1 MCVVATLSED
11 THHIDVEEC
20 QRRGIELVILP
31 KMSKDTVAN
40 LTMGILRQTLEDQ
53 EQQKFD
59 IFDLN
64 SNTLKSDPLLCEKTV
79 GIIGYGY
86 VGQAVAQRFLDLGVK
101 DLLYNDLCVVKNPQP
116 RAEFTN
122 FERLVSESDIICICC
137 KALTQKSHL
146 FQKDAFKKMKKD
158 AILLDSYSNG
168 HAINYSDL
176 YNALREKRICA
187 AGLDV
192 RDVNR
197 THPFKTNLSALNN
210 CYYFPFKECNHTWDM
225 RSAASESV
233 AQAVVSA
240 LRLGRNSEQE
250 ER

>member
-1 MCVVATLSED
+1 MALVFNNIIINYYTCVFDYL
-11 THHIDVEEC
+11 HNF
-20 QRRGIELVILP
+20 IL
-31 KMSKDTVAN
+31 T
-40 LTMGILRQTLEDQ
+40 DQ

-59 IFDLN
+59 FFDLN
-64 SNTLKSDPLLCEKTV
+64 SNTLKNESFLCDKTV
-79 GIIGYGY
+79 GIIGYGH

-101 DLLYNDLCVVKNPQP
+101 NLLYNDLCDVKNQQP
-116 RAEFTN
+116 RAVSTN
-122 FERLVSESDIICICC
+122 FERLVSKSDIICICC

-176 YNALREKRICA
+176 YNALRENRICA

-197 THPFKTNLSALNN
+197 THPFKTNLSALHN
-210 CYYFPFKECNHTWDM
+210 CYFFPFKECNHVWDM

-233 AQAVVSA
+233 ARAVVSA
-240 LRLGRNSEQE
+240 LRLGRSSEQE